1 MNNLEAVVLGV
12 TQGLTEFL
20 PVSSSGHLVL
30 VPEFLG
36 MSTPTVAFDV
46 LLHLATLVAVVGYFA
61 RDWYCMAVAFV
72 APGRLP
78 GKTAATWRRLAIWL
92 AVGTVPAAL
101 AGVLLQSF
109 FESLFASTLAVGI
122 FLILTGCLLTLADLV
137 AGRAER
143 RRRTLDDMGLLDAL
157 LIGCY
162 QALAIA
168 PGLSRSGATISG
180 GVFLGLDRP
189 AAARF
194 SFLMSVPVILGAGL
208 VSARDLSAG
217 IQGGDAVA
225 YALGAVAA
233 LVSGLVAIH
242 VLLRYLRSHGLWPF
256 AVYAFVLGGLVV
268 VLSLI

>member
-30 VPEFLG
+30 LPEFLG
-36 MSTPTVAFDV
+36 MPKPTVAFDV
-46 LLHLATLVAVVGYFA
+46 FLHLATLIAVTGYFA
-61 RDWYCMAVAFV
+61 RDWYSMVLSFV

-78 GKTAATWRRLAIWL
+78 GGTAGTWRRLAMWL
-92 AVGTVPAAL
+92 AIATVPAAL

-109 FESLFASTLAVGI
+109 FESLFSSTLAVGI
-122 FLILTGCLLTLADLV
+122 FLIVTGCLLALADLT
-137 AGRAER
+137 AGRADR
-143 RRRTLDDMGLLDAL
+143 RRRTIGDVGLLDAI

-168 PGLSRSGATISG
+168 PGLSRSGATIAG

-194 SFLMSVPVILGAGL
+194 SFLLSVPVILGAGL
-208 VSARDLSAG
+208 VSARDLGAG
-217 IQGGDAVA
+217 ISGGDAVA
-225 YALGAVAA
+225 YAVGGLAA
-233 LVSGLVAIH
+233 LVSGLIAIY
-242 VLLRYLRSHGLWPF
+242 VLLRYLRTHRLWPF
-256 AVYAFVLGGLVV
+256 AAYTLVLGAVVV

>member
-12 TQGLTEFL
+12 TQGFTEFL

-36 MSTPTVAFDV
+36 MPKPTVAFDV
-46 LLHLATLVAVVGYFA
+46 LLHLSTLVAVAGYFA
-61 RDWYCMAVAFV
+61 RDWYCMVVAFV

-78 GKTAATWRRLAIWL
+78 GRTAATWRRLGIWL
-92 AVGTVPAAL
+92 AVGTVPAAF
-101 AGVLLQSF
+101 AGVLLRSF
-109 FESLFASTLAVGI
+109 FESLFSSTLAVGI
-122 FLILTGCLLTLADLV
+122 FLIVTACLLTLADFA

-143 RRRTLDDMGLLDAL
+143 RRRTLDDMGLLDAV

-194 SFLMSVPVILGAGL
+194 SFLLSVPVILGAGL
-208 VSARDLSAG
+208 VSARDLGAG

-225 YALGAVAA
+225 YAIGGAAA

-242 VLLRYLRSHGLWPF
+242 VLLRYLRTHRLWPF
-256 AVYAFVLGGLVV
+256 AVYTLVLGALVV
-268 VLSLI
+268 MLSLI

>member
-1 MNNLEAVVLGV
+1 LNILEAVVLGV
-12 TQGLTEFL
+12 VQGLTEFL

-36 MSTPTVAFDV
+36 MPAPPVAFDV
-46 LLHLATLVAVVGYFA
+46 LLHLATLVAVGGYFA
-61 RDWYCMAVAFV
+61 RDWYCMAAAFV

-78 GKTAATWRRLAIWL
+78 GRTAATWRRLAIWL

-101 AGVLLQSF
+101 AGVVLQSF
-109 FESLFASTLAVGI
+109 FESLFSSTLAVGI
-122 FLILTGCLLTLADLV
+122 FLIVTGCLLTLADLV
-137 AGRAER
+137 AARAER

-189 AAARF
+189 TAARF
-194 SFLMSVPVILGAGL
+194 SFLLSVPVILGAGL
-208 VSARDLSAG
+208 VSATDLGEG
-217 IQGGDAVA
+217 IGSGDAVA
-225 YALGAVAA
+225 YVLGAAAA
-233 LVSGLVAIH
+233 LVAGLFAIH
-242 VLLRYLRSHGLWPF
+242 VLLRYLQTHGLWPF